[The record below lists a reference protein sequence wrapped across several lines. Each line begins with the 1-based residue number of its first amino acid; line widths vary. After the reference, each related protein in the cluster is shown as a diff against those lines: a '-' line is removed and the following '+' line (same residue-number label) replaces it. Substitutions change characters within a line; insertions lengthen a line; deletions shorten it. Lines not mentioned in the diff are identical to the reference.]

1 VHDKAADFLASLVT
15 KKKKS
20 FYNIVQQEKQS
31 SRRGLQGSEDLTE
44 GFVVDETNLD
54 K

>member
-1 VHDKAADFLASLVT
+1 MHDKAADSLASSVT
-15 KKKKS
+15 KKKR